1 MFSIEKLKQNLKI
14 VRPNLFYV
22 DIIPPAFLR
31 QSSYGYGPYG
41 QAAKFS
47 YRCEAAE
54 LPGRTI
60 ATTDDSSFGPTL
72 KLGYDMTYN
81 DINLQIIASE
91 DMVERKMFEDW
102 MNNIITPTS
111 QNFSELKGGLI
122 KYYDDYADS
131 SFNIR
136 QLNDAGKTI
145 ARYTLH
151 RAFPIQLSPMNLS
164 WGETDTYQRFAVTIS
179 YRYHTVEFS

>member
-1 MFSIEKLKQNLKI
+1 MFSIAKLKQNLKI

-22 DIIPPAFLR
+22 DITPPPFLA
-31 QSSYGYGPYG
+31 SYGSGQLG

-54 LPGRTI
+54 LPGRTL
-60 ATTDDSSFGPTL
+60 ATTDDTSFGPTI

-91 DMVERKMFEDW
+91 DMVERKMFEEW
-102 MNNIITPTS
+102 MDGIVTPTS
-111 QNFSELKGGLI
+111 QNFSELRGGLI
-122 KYYDDYADS
+122 KYYDDYSGALFS
-131 SFNIR
+131 IR
-136 QLNDAGKTI
+136 QLNDAGKVL

>member
-1 MFSIEKLKQNLKI
+1 MFSIEQLKQNLKI

-22 DIIPPAFLR
+22 DIIPPSFL
-31 QSSYGYGPYG
+31 SKYGFGPYG
-41 QAAKFS
+41 ETAKFS

-54 LPGRTI
+54 LPGRTL
-60 ATTDDSSFGPTL
+60 ATVDDTSFGPTV
-72 KLGYDMTYN
+72 KFGYDMTYN
-81 DINLQIIASE
+81 DITLQIIASE
-91 DMVERKMFEDW
+91 DMVERKLFEEW
-102 MNNIITPTS
+102 MDGIVTPTS

-122 KYYDDYADS
+122 KYYDDYSGALFS
-131 SFNIR
+131 IR
-136 QLNDAGKTI
+136 QLNDAGKVL
-145 ARYTLH
+145 ARYKLH